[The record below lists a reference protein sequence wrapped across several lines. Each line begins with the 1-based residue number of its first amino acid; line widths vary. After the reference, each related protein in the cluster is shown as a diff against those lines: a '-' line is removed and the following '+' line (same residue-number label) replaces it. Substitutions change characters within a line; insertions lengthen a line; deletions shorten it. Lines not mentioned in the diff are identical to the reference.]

1 MSRDVTNIAVS
12 VHQRLLNKARETGRP
27 FNELLQRFSI
37 ERFIYRLSK
46 SRHADGFILKG
57 ALMLSVWSGAESRP
71 TMDIEFLGRADNSLE
86 GIAAAMRDA
95 CEMDVEVDGMLFDGG
110 SVAAVRITE
119 GMEYEGVRVRFKAAL
134 GNARVLLQVDV
145 GIGDVVFPGPC
156 DVDYPALLDFPP
168 PRLKG
173 YTMESTIAEKFQVMV
188 RLGVLNSRMKDF
200 YDIWMLSK
208 AYGFEGRILA
218 EAVKKT
224 FETRRTPLMAEPT
237 VFESSFAKSAE
248 KQVQWAAFIGKA
260 KLNDAPENFSE
271 VAAAVALFLKP
282 LALASAEGQLFSGAW
297 KAPGPWRRRQL

>member
-12 VHQRLLNKARETGRP
+12 VHQRLLNRARETGRP

-37 ERFIYRLSK
+37 ERFIYRLAK

-71 TMDIEFLGRADNSLE
+71 TMDIDLLGRTDNSLE
-86 GIAAAMRDA
+86 AIAAAMRDA

-119 GMEYEGVRVRFKAAL
+119 GLEYEGVRVRLKAAL
-134 GNARVLLQVDV
+134 GNARVFLQVDV
-145 GIGDVVFPGPC
+145 GIGDVVFPSPC
-156 DVDYPALLDFPP
+156 EVEYPVLLDFPP

-173 YTMESTIAEKFQVMV
+173 YTMESTIAEKFQAMV

-208 AYGFEGRILA
+208 TYDFEGRILA
-218 EAVKKT
+218 EAVEKT
-224 FETRRTPLMAEPT
+224 FETRRTPLMAEAT
-237 VFESSFAKSAE
+237 VFEPSFAKSAE
-248 KQVQWAAFIGKA
+248 KQVQWAAFIEKA
-260 KLNDAPENFSE
+260 KLNDAPESFSE
-271 VAAAVALFLKP
+271 VAAAVTSFLKP
-282 LALASAEGQLFSGAW
+282 LALALAGGRLFNGAW
-297 KAPGPWRRRQL
+297 TAPGPWRWR